1 MTELSWRPATKADRA
16 LLQGFTCTESA
27 PRPPGSRRPLPHPR
41 PWEVDVQTWFRGGDA
56 LADAYD
62 DAARGGRL
70 LLGFAGGD
78 LAVCA
83 SHARL
88 NHPGVETPLRRMLEW
103 DGPIRDLKALAV
115 ACSHR
120 RCGGLVADEAME
132 HTLGGMLTDESDLPT
147 LVISRIDPRNRA
159 SEKFASRHG
168 FELIDDLP
176 RPDQHRNWF
185 TVIEVD

>member
-1 MTELSWRPATKADRA
+1 
-16 LLQGFTCTESA
+16 
-27 PRPPGSRRPLPHPR
+27 
-41 PWEVDVQTWFRGGDA
+41 
-56 LADAYD
+56 
-62 DAARGGRL
+62 
-70 LLGFAGGD
+70 
-78 LAVCA
+78 
-83 SHARL
+83 
-88 NHPGVETPLRRMLEW
+88 MLEW
-103 DGPIRDLKALAV
+103 DGPIRNLKALAV